1 MKLTS
6 KNLSTLVIL
15 VVLVGVAGTF
25 TWEILERFLS
35 MFQLPLDLRVG
46 PVGFDAGILS
56 MRMLVNP
63 GTIAGGVVGYRMF
76 RKA

>member
-15 VVLVGVAGTF
+15 VVLVGIAGTF
-25 TWEILERFLS
+25 AWEILERFLS

-56 MRMLVNP
+56 MHMLVNP
-63 GTIAGGVVGYRMF
+63 GTIAGGVAGYRMF